1 MSQEQTKKY
10 ILNIVTGVMVFGV
23 VVSGYFVFRGKQAV
37 TPSVGTTPTNEA
49 SLAGSAAE
57 TITIGADIEHT
68 VNDIQELKNSIES
81 SVTVFNLPAFKNL
94 RDFSTTIPS
103 EPVGRKNPFLPTDW
117 SLKIK
122 AVQDASRKQGGSTQ
136 SYSAGSLFSK

>member
-1 MSQEQTKKY
+1 
-10 ILNIVTGVMVFGV
+10 MVFGV
-23 VVSGYFVFRGKQAV
+23 VVSGYLVFRGKQVA
-37 TPSVGTTPTNEA
+37 TPPVGTTPANEA

-57 TITIGADIEHT
+57 TITIGAEMAHT

-94 RDFSTTIPS
+94 QDFSTTIPP

-122 AVQDASRKQGGSTQ
+122 AVQDASSKQGGSTQ
-136 SYSAGSLFSK
+136 SYSTGSLFSK